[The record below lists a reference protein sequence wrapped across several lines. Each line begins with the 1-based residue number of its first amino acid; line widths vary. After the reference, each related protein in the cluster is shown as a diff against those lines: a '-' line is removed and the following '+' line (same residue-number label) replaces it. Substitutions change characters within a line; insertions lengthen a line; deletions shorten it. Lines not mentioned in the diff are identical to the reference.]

1 MDHFAYRDG
10 VLHVEDVP
18 LPAIAEAVGTPV
30 YVYSAGTLRRHARV
44 FKDGLAG
51 VPRKH
56 IAYAI
61 KANPNLA
68 VLRVLANEGYGADV
82 VSVGEMK
89 RALAAGIP
97 AKDIVFSG
105 VGKTRAEL
113 SAALDA
119 GIGQFNLELEE
130 EGVML
135 AALAAERGLR
145 APAQAFVHAA
155 GSGGE

>member
-10 VLHVEDVP
+10 VLHAEDVA
-18 LPAIAEAVGTPV
+18 LSAIAAAVGTPV
-30 YVYSAGTLRRHARV
+30 YVYSAATLRRHARV
-44 FKDGLAG
+44 FREGLAG

-56 IAYAI
+56 LAYAI

-68 VLRVLANEGYGADV
+68 VLRVLAREGYGADV

-89 RALAAGIP
+89 RALAAGMAP
-97 AKDIVFSG
+97 ADIVFSG

-113 SAALDA
+113 AAALDA

-130 EGVML
+130 EGAVLARL
-135 AALAAERGLR
+135 AATRE
-145 APAQAFVHAA
+145 
-155 GSGGE
+155 